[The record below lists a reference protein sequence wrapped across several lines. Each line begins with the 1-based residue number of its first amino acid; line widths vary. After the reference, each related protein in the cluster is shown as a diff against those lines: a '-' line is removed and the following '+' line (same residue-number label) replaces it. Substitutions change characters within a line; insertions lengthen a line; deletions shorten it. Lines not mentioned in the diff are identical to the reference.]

1 MTADP
6 TSTPTADPTLN
17 PTLTPTL
24 IRAVTSGLE
33 LRDANNNLVTTGKGF
48 GNVYFNGRPVCTHGW
63 SSTDARVV
71 CKTLGMIY
79 STYRTSSYYGRPT
92 TSVFAMDDIAC
103 NGNEQHIKD
112 CPHKDDRTENC
123 HSGEV
128 AGVVCYKKSGS
139 YGVLELRDNRNG
151 DMKIT
156 TNLGFGNVYLDGK
169 PQCAYSFGSYNAYT
183 VCNFHVSI
191 SVVAKLKDAV
201 GSGLFVA
208 NDAGNFARVAV
219 FGSVVLVRAVLD
231 VLFVSVADDVVHC
244 ENRSRWSAIVGA
256 RAVSAVNHA
265 KRFAD
270 DSSGGRTPPMCAHR
284 PSIKVHV
291 SEAFAGRNQI
301 VVVVPKLQ
309 PRRNR
314 SNERWRQ
321 GRPHGWVRGR
331 GRRGIGGRGIG
342 GRGRG
347 GGLRRGEWNG
357 RRSRGN

>member
-33 LRDANNNLVTTGKGF
+33 LRDDNNNLVTTSKGF

-92 TSVFAMDDIAC
+92 TSVFSMDDIDC

-156 TNLGFGNVYLDGK
+156 HRIGIVTPKRIGALRLAVQVNVAKAQIG
-169 PQCAYSFGSYNAYT
+169 
-183 VCNFHVSI
+183 CNFHVSI

-208 NDAGNFARVAV
+208 NDAGNFA
-219 FGSVVLVRAVLD
+219 
-231 VLFVSVADDVVHC
+231 
-244 ENRSRWSAIVGA
+244 
-256 RAVSAVNHA
+256 
-265 KRFAD
+265 
-270 DSSGGRTPPMCAHR
+270 
-284 PSIKVHV
+284 
-291 SEAFAGRNQI
+291 
-301 VVVVPKLQ
+301 
-309 PRRNR
+309 
-314 SNERWRQ
+314 
-321 GRPHGWVRGR
+321 
-331 GRRGIGGRGIG
+331 
-342 GRGRG
+342 
-347 GGLRRGEWNG
+347 
-357 RRSRGN
+357 